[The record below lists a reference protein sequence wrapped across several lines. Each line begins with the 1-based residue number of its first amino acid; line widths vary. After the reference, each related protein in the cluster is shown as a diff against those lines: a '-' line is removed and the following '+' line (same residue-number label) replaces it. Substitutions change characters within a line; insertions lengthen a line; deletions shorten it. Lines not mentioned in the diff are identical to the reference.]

1 MVDQNAIFCR
11 DASGPRRCLIATTNR
26 DKLQEI
32 LRLLEGAPVRIVA
45 LADLAPI
52 PEPAETGRTFR
63 ENART
68 KAIAYSRASGLVSV
82 AEDSGLEIEAL
93 GGEPGV
99 QSARFLGE
107 GRPYPERFAEIY
119 RRLDGRPGVAHEARF
134 VTALAMAEGDTILFE
149 TETAIDGVIAP
160 APTGTNGFGYDPI
173 FFYPPFGKTTAEMSM
188 TEKLSVSHRGRAFR
202 DLRQALMKRL

>member
-1 MVDQNAIFCR
+1 MMLLV
-11 DASGPRRCLIATTNR
+11 ATTNR

-63 ENART
+63 ENARA

-99 QSARFLGE
+99 RSARFLGE
-107 GRPYPERFAEIY
+107 GCPYPERFAEIY
-119 RRLDGRPGVAHEARF
+119 RRLDGRPGVAREARF

-202 DLRQALMKRL
+202 DLRQALSGGLTAFGGPRFAR